1 MKLHLRNPTLSN
13 SKSLKRSSK
22 TLRRSRRYGS
32 KSPRGYGEELQLA
45 RKHNGV
51 LRKANEEDRYK
62 IKIAREALNKIAYLP
77 GGEKDLS
84 YLGVTA
90 REALRSLDAE
100 VK

>member
-1 MKLHLRNPTLSN
+1 MKTPSKKSN
-13 SKSLKRSSK
+13 SLELEVIKKKLKDSK
-22 TLRRSRRYGS
+22 KESQIWEQIA
-32 KSPRGYGEELQLA
+32 KGYGEELQLA